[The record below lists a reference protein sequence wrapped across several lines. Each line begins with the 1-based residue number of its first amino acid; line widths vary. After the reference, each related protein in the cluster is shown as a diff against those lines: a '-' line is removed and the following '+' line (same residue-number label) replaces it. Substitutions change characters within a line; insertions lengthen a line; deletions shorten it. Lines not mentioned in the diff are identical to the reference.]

1 MAALGLVA
9 LVLAAGSVRGDDATR
24 QKIVKFFEGWY
35 SYLPGS
41 QVVAAES
48 RQVVLPGLETFQVER
63 RNQSKARESSFVF
76 YDRAKD
82 EIFVGDVLHDPER
95 AAAKRPFEASRD
107 LPLLQA
113 SLQDAF
119 GVPVAI
125 TVESGSRGALK
136 PIRVSIR
143 EEKDAAAVRH
153 GFVSEDGASALLGEF
168 QPASESAAAFRERLL
183 QERPGIRTGSG
194 RFAVTEFL
202 DFQCERCRRRTPEV
216 RRTVE
221 ESGGT
226 VEVRMLPLVKQH
238 GAAFAAA
245 EFGAALAEVS
255 PELYGKYEQAI
266 FSRESID
273 AVAAREL
280 AVDVAD
286 SAGARDRFE
295 AALSSGKAR
304 QRVLADVELA
314 MRVGVSGT
322 PMFISRGALV
332 AGERWIVEGYLWQTG
347 QIARPKTVSPPAAR

>member
-1 MAALGLVA
+1 MALFAISA
-9 LVLAAGSVRGDDATR
+9 LVFVAASARGDEATR
-24 QKIVKFFEGWY
+24 QKIAKYFEGWY

-41 QVVAAES
+41 EVVASES

-63 RNQSKARESSFVF
+63 RNQSKARESNFAF

-82 EIFVGDVLHDPER
+82 EVFVGDVLHDPER
-95 AAAKRPFEASRD
+95 AAAKRPFEPSRD
-107 LPLLQA
+107 LPPLQA
-113 SLQDAF
+113 ALHEAF

-136 PIRVSIR
+136 PIRIALR
-143 EEKDAAAVRH
+143 EEKDAPAVRH
-153 GFVSEDGASALLGEF
+153 GFVSEDGATALLGEF
-168 QPASESAAAFRERLL
+168 QPASEGAAAFRERLL
-183 QERPGIRTGSG
+183 KERPGIRTGSG
-194 RFAVTEFL
+194 RFVLTEFL

-238 GAAFAAA
+238 AAAFAAA

-255 PELYGKYEQAI
+255 PELYGKYEQAV

-273 AVAAREL
+273 AAAAREL
-280 AVDVAD
+280 AGDVAD
-286 SAGARDRFE
+286 AAGARDRFE

-332 AGERWIVEGYLWQTG
+332 AGERWIIEGYLWQTG
-347 QIARPKTVSPPAAR
+347 QIARPKTASPPAAR